1 MTGKLIVIDG
11 TDGSGKATQVKILAD
26 RLQAEG
32 HKIFVA
38 DFPRYGE
45 SSAHFVEQYLNGHYG
60 GLEAVGP
67 KKGSMFYALDRFAA
81 SFELQEKLDQG
92 YIILSN
98 RYVTAS
104 MGHQGAKITDGNER
118 NEFFHWLHELEYEIL
133 GIPRPQVNIIL
144 HVPAEISQ
152 KLVDKKVTRAYIEN
166 GAKRDLHE
174 GNLDHLKAA
183 EQVYLEIADKFDDF
197 TLIECVKDGTI
208 MSREE
213 IAQLVWDEIQKA
225 II

>member
-1 MTGKLIVIDG
+1 MSGKLIVIDG

-32 HKIFVA
+32 YNIFVA

-45 SSAHFVEQYLNGHYG
+45 SSAYFVEQYLNGHYG

-104 MGHQGAKITDGNER
+104 MGHQGAKITDDTER
-118 NEFFHWLHELEYEIL
+118 DNFFRWLHELEYDIL
-133 GIPRPQVNIIL
+133 GIPRPHINIIL

-152 KLVDKKVTRAYIEN
+152 KLVDAKATRAYIEG

-174 GNLDHLKAA
+174 GNLNHLKAA
-183 EQVYLEIADKFDDF
+183 ERVYLEIAHKFDAF
-197 TLIECVKDGTI
+197 TLIECVKGDSI

-213 IAQLVWDEIQKA
+213 IAELVWEEIQHV
-225 II
+225 IN